1 MHYLTEAFSAA
12 ASMYHAAVHLT
23 DKAGYFMMRAMVDN
37 TFLTPPAQ
45 LIPSQHMQ
53 KATDLCQW
61 AVGRGQN
68 WLLNTMQ
75 QHGQSGGVKPDLKR
89 GFIEVAQTAMPLLSR
104 INWASPAVV
113 GTAFAVVA
121 IAASY
126 SLAGTQG
133 ADLLG
138 TIYSSTQRTPVLA
151 KN

>member
-12 ASMYHAAVHLT
+12 ASIYHAAVNLRHT
-23 DKAGYFMMRAMVDN
+23 AGCFMMRAMVDN

-45 LIPSQHMQ
+45 FIPSKNMQ

-68 WLLNTMQ
+68 WLLNTLQ
-75 QHGQSGGVKPDLKR
+75 ENGQNGGVKPDFKR
-89 GFIEVAQTAMPLLSR
+89 GAIETAQAALPLLSR
-104 INWASPAVV
+104 INWASPIML
-113 GTAFAVVA
+113 GSLFAAAA
-121 IAASY
+121 IVASY
-126 SLAGTQG
+126 TLAGTHG

-138 TIYSSTQRTPVLA
+138 SFYSSTQRTHGLT